1 MDETIAADRLRES
14 WTRYYHEAR
23 RPRECLFCPGR
34 KTWWNGR
41 RMRSGTGVFDERVV
55 TVARFPCRRVR
66 CASCR
71 GSWSL
76 LPPGLLPGRHFDV
89 AVGVRALAHYLFTK
103 GASLK
108 ASARACLLSSRT
120 LGRFRDWVAGLV
132 APATLQQLVADSAGT
147 PILGKV
153 LLVVDS
159 ARKAKDAARRAVLLR
174 AAEVVCLAESLA
186 AASGLAG
193 PGLSA
198 LVFRAVRGRR
208 ALALQQGASIPA
220 DAWRRAAG
228 VRESMTM

>member
-1 MDETIAADRLRES
+1 MDETIAADRLRQS
-14 WTRYYHEAR
+14 WTCYYHEAK
-23 RPRECLFCPGR
+23 RPRECVFCAGR
-34 KTWWNGR
+34 KTWWNGS
-41 RMRSGTGVFDERVV
+41 RMRSGTGVFEEQVV
-55 TVARFPCRRVR
+55 TVPRFPCRRVR

-71 GSWSL
+71 KSWSL

-89 AVGVRALAHYLFTK
+89 AVGARALTHYLFTK
-103 GASLK
+103 GASLEV
-108 ASARACLLSSRT
+108 SARAGLLSPRT

-132 APATLQQLVADSAGT
+132 APATLQGLAADSVGA

-153 LLVVDS
+153 LDVVDL
-159 ARKAKDAARRAVLLR
+159 ARKAKDAARRAVLAR

-186 AASGLAG
+186 AAVGLAS

-228 VRESMTM
+228 AWRA